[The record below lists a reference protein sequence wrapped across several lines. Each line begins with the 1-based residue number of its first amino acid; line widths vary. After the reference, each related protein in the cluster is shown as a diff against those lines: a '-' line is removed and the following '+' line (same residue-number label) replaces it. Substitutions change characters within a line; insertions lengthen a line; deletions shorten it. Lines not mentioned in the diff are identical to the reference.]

1 MDTDKV
7 DTIGL
12 VAVLVIGFAF
22 IGLIWF
28 ADNGITD
35 CEEAT
40 MDALS
45 KIQAD
50 LDTIK
55 ATVAPAMP
63 EDSLVQLV
71 PDRTYRVKYIGPLPW
86 RVREGTTTPEDT
98 LSP

>member
-7 DTIGL
+7 DTISL
-12 VAVLVIGFAF
+12 VAVFIVGFAF
-22 IGLIWF
+22 IGLVWF
-28 ADNGITD
+28 ADSHITD
-35 CEEAT
+35 RQEAT
-40 MDALS
+40 MDALT

-55 ATVAPAMP
+55 ANVAPAMP